1 MVHML
6 TLMHRRVLA
15 MEAEVAQRRLGGARG
30 SPCTGPAPQAGA
42 KASPRSALPQ
52 YHGRQ
57 DRYCA
62 RSEGE

>member
-15 MEAEVAQRRLGGARG
+15 MEVAQHHLEGGGRLPR
-30 SPCTGPAPQAGA
+30 TGPAAQAGT
-42 KASPRSALPQ
+42 KARHRITPPQ
-52 YHGRQ
+52 DDVRQ
-57 DRYCA
+57 ARYYA